1 MMPSSPRCAF
11 LLLIKPHTTTSAE
24 FVIRQTQGE
33 IKYICKFVGAFH
45 KSEKQAI
52 PAKTDWLYK
61 DQEQEKEQ
69 MQRTHTVCWMMWSMG
84 GQGKALINKQMKKQK
99 KIWT

>member
-1 MMPSSPRCAF
+1 MMPSSPWCVF

-33 IKYICKFVGAFH
+33 IKYICKFVDAFH
-45 KSEKQAI
+45 K

-69 MQRTHTVCWMMWSMG
+69 MHRTHTVCWMIWSMG
-84 GQGKALINKQMKKQK
+84 GQCKALINKQMKKEK